1 MTASSMTLSSPSP
14 SSTKRMAAGRRRGGG
29 FRGQVAEVD
38 LRLLRVFRTVAE
50 RGGFSA
56 AEIALGKSKSSISID
71 ISALENRLNIKLC
84 QRGRSG
90 FALTGEGRMV
100 LEATEE
106 LLADIE
112 RFQQRINTASGILS
126 GRFSLYMPDNIL
138 IHGETAVIRAIK
150 TFTARHPSVFMNM
163 YSASPREVELAVLD
177 GRATAGIVLHGHH
190 RPDMES
196 TALFTE
202 SLGLYCAMTHP
213 LAQMDKDDIT
223 FDVLTQQRMIE
234 VSSAVSSPAWDRIK
248 GHMTFCAGAENVDAR
263 ALLILSGNYI
273 GFLPEAYARPLVAE
287 GLLRHIAPDSL
298 RLMTSFHFLVRPS
311 PDTGMMIETFR
322 TILEDSY

>member
-1 MTASSMTLSSPSP
+1 MTAQPTTLSSPPQP
-14 SSTKRMAAGRRRGGG
+14 SGQRRASKRRRSGG

-106 LLADIE
+106 LLSDID
-112 RFQQRINTASGILS
+112 RFQQRINSASGILS
-126 GRFSLYMPDNIL
+126 GRFSFYMPDNIL

-150 TFTARHPSVFMNM
+150 IFTSRNPSVFMNM
-163 YSASPREVELAVLD
+163 CSASPREVELAVLD
-177 GRATAGIVLHGHH
+177 GRATAGIVLHAPH
-190 RPDMES
+190 RPDLQS

-202 SLGLYCAMTHP
+202 SLGLYCGASHP
-213 LAQMDKDDIT
+213 LAGVPEEEIT
-223 FDVLTQQRMIE
+223 LETLTQQRMIE

-248 GHMTFCAGAENVDAR
+248 GQMTFCAGAENVDAR

-273 GFLPEAYARPLVAE
+273 GFLPEAYARPLVE
-287 GLLRHIAPDSL
+287 DGLLRHIGPESL

-311 PDTGMMIETFR
+311 PDTSLMIETFR
-322 TILEDSY
+322 TILEESY

>member
-1 MTASSMTLSSPSP
+1 
-14 SSTKRMAAGRRRGGG
+14 
-29 FRGQVAEVD
+29 
-38 LRLLRVFRTVAE
+38 
-50 RGGFSA
+50 
-56 AEIALGKSKSSISID
+56 
-71 ISALENRLNIKLC
+71 
-84 QRGRSG
+84 
-90 FALTGEGRMV
+90 
-100 LEATEE
+100 
-106 LLADIE
+106 
-112 RFQQRINTASGILS
+112 
-126 GRFSLYMPDNIL
+126 
-138 IHGETAVIRAIK
+138 
-150 TFTARHPSVFMNM
+150 
-163 YSASPREVELAVLD
+163 
-177 GRATAGIVLHGHH
+177 
-190 RPDMES
+190 MES